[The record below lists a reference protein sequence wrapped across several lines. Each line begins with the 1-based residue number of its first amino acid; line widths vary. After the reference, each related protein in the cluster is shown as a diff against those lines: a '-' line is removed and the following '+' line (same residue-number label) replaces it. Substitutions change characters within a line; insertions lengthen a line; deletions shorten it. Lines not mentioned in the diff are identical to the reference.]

1 MVDQVVGRVL
11 GRSVSGEGER
21 LAWSIII
28 AEKGFTNFVDQ
39 ILESDEYMINF
50 GYDGTPAQRGR
61 LIPGR
66 STGDMPIYQKFPR
79 YGEDWKNSLIER
91 KFVNK
96 TFTTGGNIESE
107 MKSIVR
113 KPPAWLIKSWLVLFA
128 IGGFEIARVILTI
141 GISMVRN

>member
-11 GRSVSGEGER
+11 GRTVSGEGER
-21 LAWSIII
+21 LALSIII
-28 AEKGFTNFVDQ
+28 AEKGFANFVDQ

-66 STGDMPIYQKFPR
+66 STGEIPIYQKFPR
-79 YGEDWKNSLIER
+79 YGEEWKNSLIER
-91 KFVNK
+91 EFVNK
-96 TFTTGGNIESE
+96 SFTTGGVRNE
-107 MKSIVR
+107 MKSLVG
-113 KPPAWLIKSWLVLFA
+113 KPPEWLIKSWLVLFA
-128 IGGFEIARVILTI
+128 VGGFEIVRVILTI

>member
-1 MVDQVVGRVL
+1 M
-11 GRSVSGEGER
+11 
-21 LAWSIII
+21 I

-79 YGEDWKNSLIER
+79 YGEDWKNALIER
-91 KFVNK
+91 EFVNK
-96 TFTTGGNIESE
+96 TFTTGGNIEERNEINSSQATC
-107 MKSIVR
+107 MAYQILAGSICNWR
-113 KPPAWLIKSWLVLFA
+113 L
-128 IGGFEIARVILTI
+128 
-141 GISMVRN
+141 